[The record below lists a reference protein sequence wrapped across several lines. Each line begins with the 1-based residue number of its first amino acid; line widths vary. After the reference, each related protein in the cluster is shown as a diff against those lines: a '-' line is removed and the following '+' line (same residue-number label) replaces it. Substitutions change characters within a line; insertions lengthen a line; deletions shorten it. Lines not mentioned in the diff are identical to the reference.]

1 MKPLIDESNF
11 DWVRCTR
18 VSWQGQSN
26 VSSFVNVLIRKS
38 TLLHMKRDMGKMVVI
53 HFFISQHPVYYF
65 RRHLKIDILRFK
77 ILDFSIISHCYI
89 CQDIQTVQIK
99 EAQEILLREKGENGT
114 NVTNLTLSKVAQ
126 TNVPS
131 LHRPLFTV
139 LSFLQIQNIL
149 QFIQQLLTK
158 GLLFTVNSNS

>member
-1 MKPLIDESNF
+1 MGQKPYFWGSSLIFEVQASFSRLKSHFWCSDLIFMVQASFSRFVMKPLIDESNF

-89 CQDIQTVQIK
+89 CQDI
-99 EAQEILLREKGENGT
+99 
-114 NVTNLTLSKVAQ
+114 
-126 TNVPS
+126 
-131 LHRPLFTV
+131 
-139 LSFLQIQNIL
+139 
-149 QFIQQLLTK
+149 
-158 GLLFTVNSNS
+158 